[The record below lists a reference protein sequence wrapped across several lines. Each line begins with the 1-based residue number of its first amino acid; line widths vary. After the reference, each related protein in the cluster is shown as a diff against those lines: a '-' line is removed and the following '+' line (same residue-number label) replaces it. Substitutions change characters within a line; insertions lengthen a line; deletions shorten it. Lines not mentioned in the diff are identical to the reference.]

1 MAELPPDA
9 SEELLAAQMATLGAA
24 RYLSAATQR
33 LGSAERA
40 GLFCRGFAR
49 LELEHRVECFQA
61 LMHAMPKESALQ
73 AAEVLLTLAPDPG
86 STVLRITRHSAEKAR
101 RGILAKLA
109 AELGPEDWQ
118 HMLDARPDPE
128 LAAARE
134 RSRGRD
140 LSPEPL
146 GIPSASPQTERV
158 VPAAL

>member
-1 MAELPPDA
+1 M
-9 SEELLAAQMATLGAA
+9 
-24 RYLSAATQR
+24 QR
-33 LGSAERA
+33 FHHNCVR
-40 GLFCRGFAR
+40 
-49 LELEHRVECFQA
+49 
-61 LMHAMPKESALQ
+61 
-73 AAEVLLTLAPDPG
+73 
-86 STVLRITRHSAEKAR
+86 TVLRITRHSAEKAR

-146 GIPSASPQTERV
+146 GIPSASLQTERV
-158 VPAAL
+158 APAL